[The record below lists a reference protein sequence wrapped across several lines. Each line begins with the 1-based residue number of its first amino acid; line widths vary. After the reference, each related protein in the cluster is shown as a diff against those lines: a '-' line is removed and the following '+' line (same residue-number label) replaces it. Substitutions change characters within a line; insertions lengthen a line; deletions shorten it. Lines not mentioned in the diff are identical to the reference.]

1 MTDVLIALAAGY
13 LASVLVLWALWVSDR
28 RAERREQ
35 LLARVQP
42 TEWLCPYCPDS
53 VKAYDVLTLNDG
65 ALEHL
70 RLCAFLRVSGS
81 WEAVA

>member
-13 LASVLVLWALWVSDR
+13 LASVLVVWALWVSDR

-53 VKAYDVLTLNDG
+53 VRAVDIEELHAG

-81 WEAVA
+81 WEAVS